1 MQELKNGS
9 SLQGG
14 KYRIVRMLGQGGF
27 GITYEGVQSALG
39 RKVAIKEFFMKD
51 YCNRDAST
59 AHVTVGTE
67 GSRNM
72 VSSFKAKFLKEAQTI
87 AILEDV
93 PHVVRIYDIFEENQT
108 AYYVMEYL
116 GGGSLDGL
124 MKHGPMTEAQAVD
137 YIRQVG
143 EALAEL
149 HRRKMLHLDIKPANV
164 LLNGKGEA
172 VVIDFGVSKH
182 YDQSGSQTSSTPV
195 GLSKGYAPLEQYQS
209 GGVEQ
214 FTPATDVYSLG
225 ATLYALVSGQQ
236 PPEASIVMERG
247 VPRVAGLSAQT
258 QDAIAKAMTPLRT
271 KRPQTVA
278 EFLTLLTA
286 KGSGRAA
293 TAKTEAVPVGTSIVA
308 AGASAETV
316 AASSSSETVAATP
329 QKPVMS
335 DRASNI
341 YDDKVLLGAWL
352 MMFLV
357 LMLVRSKAFALYWEY
372 YRYEYNYHD
381 DYSGE
386 WIPTVEE
393 FLYVKYEA
401 WFALPFCFLVLLL
414 FGYWLKRSGRI
425 VPGRR
430 VSTELLSV
438 IVPVVV
444 VTVIVSALF
453 PRFGFVDSLGYDSV
467 RFILYSMAA
476 LTAILLVVVA
486 WRESV
491 RLWHPETS
499 YSVRL
504 RLFLFVV
511 LLAGT
516 LVLYAIYYYD
526 GRIGNFGHYASYTFN
541 YKIEF
546 LGTLALVILAY
557 AVYGWVVNLKN
568 ERQMSGRKWSFGR
581 FVSVA
586 DALLLVSAMLL
597 LVTVVMSDVLYMLT

>member
-1 MQELKNGS
+1 
-9 SLQGG
+9 
-14 KYRIVRMLGQGGF
+14 
-27 GITYEGVQSALG
+27 
-39 RKVAIKEFFMKD
+39 
-51 YCNRDAST
+51 
-59 AHVTVGTE
+59 
-67 GSRNM
+67 
-72 VSSFKAKFLKEAQTI
+72 
-87 AILEDV
+87 
-93 PHVVRIYDIFEENQT
+93 
-108 AYYVMEYL
+108 
-116 GGGSLDGL
+116 
-124 MKHGPMTEAQAVD
+124 
-137 YIRQVG
+137 
-143 EALAEL
+143 
-149 HRRKMLHLDIKPANV
+149 
-164 LLNGKGEA
+164 
-172 VVIDFGVSKH
+172 
-182 YDQSGSQTSSTPV
+182 V

-286 KGSGRAA
+286 KGSGRAS
-293 TAKTEAVPVGTSIVA
+293 TAKTEAAPVGTPIVA
-308 AGASAETV
+308 AGAGAETV

-597 LVTVVMSDVLYMLT
+597 LVIVVMSDVLYMLT